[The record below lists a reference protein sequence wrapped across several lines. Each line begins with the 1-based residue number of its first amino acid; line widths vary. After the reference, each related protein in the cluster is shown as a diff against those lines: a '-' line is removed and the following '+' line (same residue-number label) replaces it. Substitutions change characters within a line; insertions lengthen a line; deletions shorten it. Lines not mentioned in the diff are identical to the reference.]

1 MSAIKPSVAEK
12 FAEHI
17 PYHRPLADIERIAA
31 EMGSSPTD
39 DGVVEMIVCRPAI
52 DERRVLEEGVL
63 DTSDGLRGDRWA
75 ARLTGGPDGR
85 PDPLR
90 QITVMN
96 SRVLASIAGHRDRW
110 QLAGDQLIV
119 DLDLSIDSLP
129 PGTRLQIGNA
139 VVEVTE
145 PPHTGCAK
153 FAGRFGADALV
164 WANAASDG
172 SSGGAA
178 CTCACSSRA
187 PCAWATPS
195 ASLRE
200 AISVYSKDP
209 MGISPAGSYL
219 LITTPVVETLLST
232 SFNPEGIVPSANR
245 RLPEPMTTG
254 KIHSRYSSTRLLRNS
269 V

>member
-12 FAEHI
+12 FADQV
-17 PYHRPLADIERIAA
+17 PYHRPLADIERIAN

-39 DGVVEMIVCRPAI
+39 NGVVEMIVCRPAI

-63 DTSDGLRGDRWA
+63 DTTHGLRGDSWET
-75 ARLTGGPDGR
+75 RLTSALGGR

-139 VVEVTE
+139 VAEVTE

-153 FAGRFGADALV
+153 FAGRYGADALA
-164 WANAASDG
+164 WANGHAG
-172 SSGGAA
+172 RQQRRRGMHVRVLKSGTVRPGD
-178 CTCACSSRA
+178 
-187 PCAWATPS
+187 
-195 ASLRE
+195 
-200 AISVYSKDP
+200 AIRKL
-209 MGISPAGSYL
+209 A
-219 LITTPVVETLLST
+219 
-232 SFNPEGIVPSANR
+232 
-245 RLPEPMTTG
+245 
-254 KIHSRYSSTRLLRNS
+254 
-269 V
+269 